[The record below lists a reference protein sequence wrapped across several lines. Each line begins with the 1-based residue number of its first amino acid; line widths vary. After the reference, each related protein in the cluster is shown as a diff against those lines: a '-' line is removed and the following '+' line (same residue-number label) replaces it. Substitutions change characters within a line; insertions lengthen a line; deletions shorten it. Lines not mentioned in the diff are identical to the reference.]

1 MNSSIAIYS
10 VHNHEID
17 EPCKLELIENP
28 EEEHIAFV
36 KQEWSPILQEYH
48 ARAILSYQALPKKHR
63 SNETWQ
69 EIQSQYGAPDA
80 HWDWAKKRES
90 SLESSQRMYALVV
103 RDSVEAL
110 MRLDLSAYSLVRKKP
125 VTNIVY
131 VDYLAVAPWNRAAIQ
146 QRPRFKGLGTLLLG
160 VAVSISLE
168 EEMEG
173 RCGLHS
179 LPQSEGF
186 YTRVGMKSTGLV
198 DEHNLKYFEF
208 EPEAARKFLKD

>member
-1 MNSSIAIYS
+1 LNSSAAVYS
-10 VHNHEID
+10 VHNYEID
-17 EPCKLELIENP
+17 APCKLELIENP
-28 EEEHIAFV
+28 KDEYIAFV
-36 KQEWSPILQEYH
+36 KQEWSPILQECR
-48 ARAILSYQALPKKHR
+48 ARAILSYRALPKEYR
-63 SNETWQ
+63 NNEAWQ

-80 HWDWAKKRES
+80 HWDWTKKRES
-90 SLESSQRMYALVV
+90 ILEASHRMYALVA

-110 MRLDLSAYSLVRKKP
+110 MYLDLSAYSLVRKKP

-146 QRPRFKGLGTLLLG
+146 QRPRFKGLGTIMLG
-160 VAVSISLE
+160 IAVSISLE
-168 EEMEG
+168 EEMDG

-186 YTRVGMKSTGLV
+186 YTRVGMKDTGLI